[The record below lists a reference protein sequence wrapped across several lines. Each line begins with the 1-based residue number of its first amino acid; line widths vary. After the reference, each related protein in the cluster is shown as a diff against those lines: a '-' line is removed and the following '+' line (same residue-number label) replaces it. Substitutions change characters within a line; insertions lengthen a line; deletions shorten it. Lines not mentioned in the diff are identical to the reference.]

1 MDIKSND
8 LDAIF
13 AQPGQPTVEAKK
25 PPASYAGVAASYTE
39 SCRKCGGSGRFTSY
53 SGRVLGDCFACKGK
67 GSNSFATSPEARAAS
82 RDRAAVKRVEKAHAV
97 VESANS
103 FRATYPAMTAWLEQA
118 AKRNA
123 SRGGSFTFPADLL
136 DKLNQYGSL
145 TDAQFEAVCKLM
157 AKDAERK
164 AQWEAER
171 VAKEA
176 AAPVADTAGVDR
188 LKAAFDAAAAYV
200 EANGLKRK
208 SPKITI
214 GDMIIYP
221 AKATSAN
228 PGALYVKLPAD
239 DTYLG
244 KIANGRFSA
253 SRDCSAERQTQI
265 LAFVAD
271 PAEAAKVYGQTTG
284 TCCIC
289 NATLRS
295 EWKLRGIGPI
305 CAEKFGW

>member
-67 GSNSFATSPEARAAS
+67 GSNSFATSPEARAKS
-82 RDRAAVKRVEKAHAV
+82 RDRAIVAKVQKGQQIAADAQAWID
-97 VESANS
+97 AN
-103 FRATYPAMTAWLEQA
+103 PAEARWLA
-118 AKRNA
+118 DAGKRNA
-123 SRGGSFTFPADLL
+123 ERGGTFTFPQDVLN
-136 DKLNQYGSL
+136 KLWQYGSL
-145 TDAQFEAVCKLM
+145 TEAQVAAVQRLM
-157 AKDAERK
+157 AKDVERK

-188 LKAAFDAAAAYV
+188 LKAAFDAAATYV
-200 EANGLKRK
+200 EAKGLKRK

-271 PAEAAKVYGQTTG
+271 PADAAKVYGQTTG